1 MSMRKVFLMLCLI
14 CSASLFAAPKNSK
27 TIFEE
32 KFGQETVGFYLTDQD
47 GLYAAVFADSMKAEV
62 NVLVYDESETEAIKK
77 LAFES
82 KVLVKSVTSREQY
95 DERNI
100 FQEIVKKFRA
110 FTPIAKND
118 YDFFGDYGFVRVS
131 YFITQDA
138 SISNRDRLGIQ
149 STTEKILKLLLD
161 STPASSTPSSSKTL
175 EENTKLN
182 VWSFT
187 DELETYLCES
197 DYGYMDTHPNVLV
210 EYSLTPTDQFPTAL
224 DSAFARGDGPD
235 VFALEE
241 AFVRRYVESGML
253 LPLDD
258 LYEEVKDKM
267 EDYPIK
273 IGSYDGHVYAM
284 SWSMSP
290 GAMFYRR
297 SLAKKYLGTD
307 DPEEIQKLFSDPDKM
322 LETARLLKKKSNG
335 KCVLVTAHEDL
346 YIPFLGMR
354 EKPWV
359 VDGEFNIDPAMDKY
373 MEICKIMY
381 DEELDGRA
389 GQWSEAW
396 FAGMND
402 NLRDE
407 KGNKMEVFSYFLPYW
422 GLQWVLKP
430 NAPYTSGDWAMCAGP
445 SSWYWGGTWIAANK
459 DTKNPEAAKEM
470 IRYLTTN
477 ETFLEEIAKSS
488 GEVVCN
494 IDVQDKIKYYFAEP
508 YIGGQNYYKAFCEYA
523 KTVDGSLSQ
532 FTDQYMDSGFSGAVT
547 EYRYEGDK
555 QEALEEMEDW
565 LYYSMGL

>member
-1 MSMRKVFLMLCLI
+1 MSMRKVFLMLCLV

-32 KFGQETVGFYLTDQD
+32 KFGKETVGFYLTEED

-100 FQEIVKKFRA
+100 FQEIVKKFRS
-110 FTPIAKND
+110 FLSTNQLTKLD
-118 YDFFGDYGFVRVS
+118 YDFYGDYGFVRIS
-131 YFITQDA
+131 YFISQKAMVTNKDQ
-138 SISNRDRLGIQ
+138 LEIQ
-149 STTEKILKLLLD
+149 SMAEKILGMLLD
-161 STPASSTPSSSKTL
+161 SNTTAPLASEQISKL
-175 EENTKLN
+175 R

-187 DELETYLCES
+187 DEVETYIDQG
-197 DYGYMDTHPNVLV
+197 DYGYADTHRNVEV
-210 EYSLTPTDQFPTAL
+210 EYSMIPTDQFPIAL
-224 DSAFARGDGPD
+224 ESALRSGDRAPD
-235 VFALEE
+235 VFALDE
-241 AFVRRYVESGML
+241 AFVREFVESGLL

-430 NAPYTSGDWAMCAGP
+430 NAPETSGDWAMCAGP

-459 DTKNPEAAKEM
+459 DTKNPEVAKEM

-494 IDVQDKIKYYFAEP
+494 IDVQDKIKGYFAEP